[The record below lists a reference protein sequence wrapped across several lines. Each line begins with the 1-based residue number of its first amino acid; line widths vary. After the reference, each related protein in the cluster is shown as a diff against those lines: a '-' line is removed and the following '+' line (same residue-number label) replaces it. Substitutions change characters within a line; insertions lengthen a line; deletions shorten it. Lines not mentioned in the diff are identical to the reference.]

1 MFPGWQQLLLVLV
14 IALIFFGGRG
24 RITSIMGDL
33 AQGIRSFRKGLA
45 EDAQEEADDKTTAS
59 LEAQETET
67 VEVKAQE
74 TTKAE

>member
-1 MFPGWQQLLLVLV
+1 MPGPWQIALV
-14 IALIFFGGRG
+14 IVLFAVLFGGRG
-24 RITSIMGDL
+24 KITSIMGDV

-45 EDAQEEADDKTTAS
+45 EDAQDEAEEKTQSS

-67 VEVKAQE
+67 VDIKAQE